1 MEQLKREQAA
11 RWQIARHTSF
21 SVAFLV
27 AFHTIRNL
35 LAKKDSSG
43 KAARYEIPGVRSVNI
58 GPKSEAK
65 HARRLWLLQ
74 MSIHVTP

>member
-1 MEQLKREQAA
+1 MEQLKRERAA

-21 SVAFLV
+21 SVATFLV

-35 LAKKDSSG
+35 LAEKDSSG
-43 KAARYEIPGVRSVNI
+43 KAARCEISGVWLVNI
-58 GPKSEAK
+58 GPKCEAK
-65 HARRLWLLQ
+65 HARRLLLK

>member
-1 MEQLKREQAA
+1 MRASGAMANSEAYKFQCGN
-11 RWQIARHTSF
+11 ISCCF
-21 SVAFLV
+21 SYDKEFAGQ
-27 AFHTIRNL
+27 
-35 LAKKDSSG
+35 KDSSG
-43 KAARYEIPGVRSVNI
+43 KAARYEIPGVRLVNI